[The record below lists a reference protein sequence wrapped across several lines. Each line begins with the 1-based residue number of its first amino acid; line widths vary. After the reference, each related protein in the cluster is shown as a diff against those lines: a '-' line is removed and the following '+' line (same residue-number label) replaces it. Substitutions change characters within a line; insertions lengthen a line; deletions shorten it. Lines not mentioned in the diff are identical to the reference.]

1 MFGYP
6 EIIDVGVVT
15 LDYYSLLFLL
25 FLIYDSFNLISS
37 YSYYIIYN

>member
-15 LDYYSLLFLL
+15 LDYYSLLFL
-25 FLIYDSFNLISS
+25 IYDSYNLISS